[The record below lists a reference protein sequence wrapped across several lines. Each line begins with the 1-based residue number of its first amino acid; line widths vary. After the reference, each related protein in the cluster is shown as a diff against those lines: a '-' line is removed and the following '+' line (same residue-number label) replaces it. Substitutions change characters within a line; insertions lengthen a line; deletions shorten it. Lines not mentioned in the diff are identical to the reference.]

1 MEYRNLVKEKGIL
14 AFTPGGSS
22 MRPMLAHHNN
32 PVVVKSIDQSKKP
45 KKYDVIFYQRDD
57 GQYVLHRI
65 ISEKDNFYT
74 CCGDGQ
80 TNPEYGVR
88 DDMIFAVL
96 IGYYKGNR
104 YIDVQKN
111 ISYKIYSRLW
121 VVSLP
126 IRKLYNKFIS
136 YFSSHIK

>member
-1 MEYRNLVKEKGIL
+1 MEYRNLAKEKGIL